1 MSTFLRQ
8 YFWLACMF
16 LLACSRGNPDG
27 DKPLNLAE
35 AAQLGV
41 VGQVQGST
49 PFIGEVTLV
58 LEHFAD
64 LTSMSYSIAP
74 KAGTFSKPV
83 SATFDKAWLGRP
95 GRYDSV
101 RKRFSFPVFGLY
113 ADHANA
119 VTLKATFSDG
129 SSHTERLAIQS
140 ARYAGPAAVY
150 GAPTVLKARTA
161 DSAPG
166 VDFVMIKNSLGTPAV
181 IDTDG
186 NLRWVGSGIANSFS
200 SVFTGDAFLVGSSNT
215 PDLYRLD
222 LNGTFTVARLSDP
235 TFTNFHHD
243 VSVGKTG
250 YLVELDV
257 LDNGVPN
264 ISSVVAEVNAA
275 GQVLKQ
281 WDLPAIFRRTMQ
293 AGGDNPAN
301 FVRDGADWFHMNSAI
316 YSAADNSLLVSSRE
330 NFVVKLDY
338 ETGNIKWI
346 LGDSTK
352 HWYVSYPSLR
362 ALALKLTSG
371 NAPIGQH
378 SLSIT
383 ADGSLL
389 LFNNGLTSL
398 NNPPGTAP
406 GANRLFSFPSRYA
419 IDEQARTARE
429 VWRFQPEPAVYSDIC
444 SSVYEGTVG
453 KYLVAYS
460 VADGSTHARLTG
472 VDAAGTVAFD
482 FEYPT
487 TLCATVFI
495 AQPVDLAALL
505 LK

>member
-1 MSTFLRQ
+1 MKTFLRQ

-16 LLACSRGNPDG
+16 LVACGRGNADG
-27 DKPLNLAE
+27 DKPVNLAE

-64 LTSMSYSIAP
+64 LTSISYSIAP

-83 SATFDKAWLGRP
+83 AATFDKAWLGRQ

-101 RKRFSFPVFGLY
+101 GKRFSFPVFGLY

-119 VTLKATFSDG
+119 VTLKATFNDG
-129 SSHTERLAIQS
+129 STHTERLDIRT

-150 GAPTVLKARTA
+150 GAPTVLKARSA
-161 DSAPG
+161 GSAPG
-166 VDFVMIKNSLGTPAV
+166 VDFVLIKNGLGPPAV

-186 NLRWVGSGIANSFS
+186 NLRWAGSGIANSFS
-200 SVFTGDAFLVGSSNT
+200 SIFAGDAFLVGSGTT
-215 PDLYRLD
+215 PDLYRFD
-222 LNGTFTVARLSDP
+222 LNGTVTIARLSDP
-235 TFTNFHHD
+235 KVTNFHHD
-243 VSVGKTG
+243 VAMGKTG

-264 ISSVVAEVNAA
+264 ISTVMAEVNSA
-275 GQVLKQ
+275 GQVMKQ
-281 WDLPAIFRRTMQ
+281 WDLAAIFRGTMQ

-301 FVRDGADWFHMNSAI
+301 FVRDGTDWFHMNSAI

-338 ETGNIKWI
+338 ETGNIRWI
-346 LGDSTK
+346 LGDPTK
-352 HWYVSYPSLR
+352 YWYVSYPSLR
-362 ALALKLTSG
+362 ALALNLTSG
-371 NAPIGQH
+371 SAPIGQH
-378 SLSIT
+378 ALSIT
-383 ADGSLL
+383 ADGALL
-389 LFNNGLTSL
+389 LFNNGLASL

-429 VWRFQPEPAVYSDIC
+429 VWRFQREPALYSDIC
-444 SSVYEGTVG
+444 SSAYEVTAG
-453 KYLVAYS
+453 KYLVAYA
-460 VADGSTHARLTG
+460 VADGRTHARLTG
-472 VDAAGTVAFD
+472 VDAAGMVAFD
-482 FEYPT
+482 FDYPT
-487 TLCATVFI
+487 TLCDTVFV
-495 AQPVDLAALL
+495 AQPIDFAALL

>member
-1 MSTFLRQ
+1 MKTFLRQ
-8 YFWLACMF
+8 YFWLACLF
-16 LLACSRGNPDG
+16 LAACSQKDDG
-27 DKPLNLAE
+27 KPVILAE
-35 AAQLGV
+35 AAQVGV

-58 LEHFAD
+58 LQHFAE
-64 LTSMSYSIAP
+64 LTSISYSIAP

-95 GRYDSV
+95 GRYDSE
-101 RKRFSFPVFGLY
+101 RKLFSLPVFGLY

-129 SSHTERLAIQS
+129 SSHTERLDIAT

-150 GAPTVLKARTA
+150 GAPTILKARTA
-161 DSAPG
+161 DSAPA
-166 VDFVMIKNSLGTPAV
+166 VDFVLIKNAVGTPAV

-186 NLRWVGSGIANSFS
+186 NLRWVGTGLADSFS
-200 SVFTGDAFLVGSSNT
+200 SVYTGDGFLVGSGNS

-222 LNGTFTVARLSDP
+222 LNSVITVARLADP

-243 VSVGKTG
+243 IAVGKTG
-250 YLVELDV
+250 YLVEPDV
-257 LDNGVPN
+257 LDNGVRK
-264 ISSVVAEVNAA
+264 IGSAVAEVNAS

-281 WDLPAIFRRTMQ
+281 WDLGAIFRRTMQ
-293 AGGDNPAN
+293 AGGDDPAN
-301 FVRDGADWFHMNSAI
+301 FVRDGEDWFHMNSAI
-316 YSAADNSLLVSSRE
+316 YSAADDSLLVSSRE

-338 ETGNIKWI
+338 QTGNIKWI

-352 HWYVSYPSLR
+352 HWFVSYPSLR
-362 ALALKLTSG
+362 ALALTLTSG

-378 SLSIT
+378 ALSLT
-383 ADGSLL
+383 ADGNLL
-389 LFNNGLTSL
+389 LFNNGLASV

-406 GANRLFSFPSRYA
+406 GADRLFSFPSRYA
-419 IDEQARTARE
+419 IDEQARSARE
-429 VWRFQPEPAVYSDIC
+429 VWNFQPESAVYSDIC
-444 SSVYEGTVG
+444 SSVYEGSAG

-460 VADGSTHARLTG
+460 VADGRTHARLTG
-472 VDAAGTVAFD
+472 VDAAGTVAFE

-495 AQPVDLAALL
+495 AEPVNFPSIAI
-505 LK
+505 K

>member
-1 MSTFLRQ
+1 MKKYLCQ

-16 LLACSRGNPDG
+16 LVACSRNGADDN
-27 DKPLNLAE
+27 KPILLSE
-35 AAQLGV
+35 AAQVGV

-49 PFIGEVTLV
+49 PFIAEVTLV
-58 LEHFAD
+58 LDKFAE
-64 LTSMSYSIAP
+64 LTSISYSIAP

-83 SATFDKAWLGRP
+83 SATFDKSWLGRP
-95 GRYDSV
+95 GRYDNP

-113 ADHANA
+113 ADYSNA

-129 SSHTERLAIQS
+129 SSHTERLDIPT

-150 GAPTVLKARTA
+150 GAPNILKARSA
-161 DSAPG
+161 DSPG
-166 VDFVMIKNSLGTPAV
+166 FDFLMIKNGVGTPAV

-186 NLRWVGSGIANSFS
+186 NLRWAGAGMADSFS
-200 SVFTGDAFLVGSSNT
+200 SVFAGDAFVVGSGNS

-222 LNGTFTVARLSDP
+222 FNGSFTASRLTDP
-235 TFTNFHHD
+235 TFTNVHHD

-250 YLVELDV
+250 YLIEPDV
-257 LDNGVPN
+257 LDNGVRK
-264 ISSVVAEVNAA
+264 IESVVAEVAA
-275 GQVLKQ
+275 SGQVLKQ
-281 WDLPAIFRRTMQ
+281 WDLGAIFRRTMQ

-301 FVRDGADWFHMNSAI
+301 FVRDGEDWFHMNSAI

-338 ETGNIKWI
+338 DTGNIKWI
-346 LGDSTK
+346 LGDTTK

-362 ALALKLTSG
+362 ALALNLTSG

-398 NNPPGTAP
+398 HHPPGTSS

-429 VWRFQPEPAVYSDIC
+429 VWKFQREPAMYSDIC
-444 SSVYEGTVG
+444 SSVYEGSAG
-453 KYLVAYS
+453 KHLVAYS
-460 VADGSTHARLTG
+460 VADGRTHARLVG
-472 VDAAGTVAFD
+472 VDAAGAVAFD

-487 TLCATVFI
+487 TLCLTVFI
-495 AQPVDLAALL
+495 AQPVDFAALI